1 MATKTKTKASTS
13 KKQVRLNLKMR
24 EILARSYAFV
34 RSREYTETVANI
46 TYEELLDKAIDRIE
60 GTKGRSDVRS
70 TRLDRVQKI
79 KNEIEEAVK
88 TVQKQPPGYWAL
100 DSDDRIDPKDA
111 QNTEE

>member
-1 MATKTKTKASTS
+1 MATKTKSKAST
-13 KKQVRLNLKMR
+13 KAKQTRLNLKMR
-24 EILARSYAFV
+24 EVLARSYAFV

-70 TRLDRVQKI
+70 TRMDRVQKI
-79 KNEIEEAVK
+79 KNEIESAVD
-88 TVQKQPPGYWAL
+88 TVKKLPPSYWAL